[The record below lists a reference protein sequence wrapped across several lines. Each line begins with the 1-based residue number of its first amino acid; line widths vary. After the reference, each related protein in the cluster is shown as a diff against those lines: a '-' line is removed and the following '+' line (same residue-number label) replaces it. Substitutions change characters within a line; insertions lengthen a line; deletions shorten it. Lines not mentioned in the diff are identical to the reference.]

1 MLTFRRREECVAEWA
16 SRSGRVGLVPFF
28 RCFAPVFSF
37 AWENQIVC
45 LRNFCFL
52 LEKKMGFWCAGK
64 WPERLLNVKIAG
76 SRESPSARIP
86 HFSASCISISAV
98 FGKNRDAKKSG
109 KSVILS
115 LFVPGRCLFVFPPA
129 GGRALCLGRVRLW
142 PRRVAGGGNPF
153 LLRPSRGACPPLNKK
168 AARKK
173 ILENFP
179 FSY

>member
-76 SRESPSARIP
+76 FRESPSARIP
-86 HFSASCISISAV
+86 HFPLPA
-98 FGKNRDAKKSG
+98 FLFLPFLGKTGMQRNRG

-115 LFVPGRCLFVFPPA
+115 LFVPDRCLFVFPPA
-129 GGRALCLGRVRLW
+129 GGRALCKEIG
-142 PRRVAGGGNPF
+142 
-153 LLRPSRGACPPLNKK
+153 RPSRGGETGFGGRDAPTVQGAC
-168 AARKK
+168 
-173 ILENFP
+173 
-179 FSY
+179 